1 MASFAEQLRALA
13 NPEPSRFD
21 LDDDE
26 FDLTRAQITNKDTDF
41 GNSEQ
46 QNVSRGNN
54 LRKKAVTL
62 LQDEDKKYAG
72 RKITRAQLEVS
83 RDQVGRSDTED
94 ESAGEN
100 DFQGDFLNGM
110 GESEDDDDDDDD
122 DAVENDGSEDDDG
135 IQVVDSRKRNKR
147 PVTDFEQEDS
157 GHSDDEKDG
166 NFLGDELE
174 HNDNDDSD
182 DDDNY
187 DGDNYDD
194 NEEEE
199 EEEEEEEGEE
209 ELEDDAGSDA
219 IQKFSATSLSED
231 IEKGKAARNQL
242 SLWDSFL
249 ELRIR
254 LQKALLVANKLPQ
267 QKQIEEFK
275 SSGDKNL
282 KDEYKQG
289 KRALAK
295 LLGNL
300 LLVQEKLL
308 EQNPDTA
315 SVLIPG
321 TEAKQSSAQSSNDDD
336 EEIPSDTED
345 EKSDD
350 DDDDVGENSEDKNMD
365 EGAENSLKL
374 PAKRKH
380 EMATSE
386 YAEYISKRHAAF
398 KSYRDTTISK
408 WSEKTRLASGKLN
421 SKSFSSFDRSAL
433 AQINHILSDKDRLI
447 KRTQL
452 KRSAYRVLGK
462 SEEEQRQ
469 NMESSEEQSDV
480 HLRDYDPEIFDDD
493 DFYHQLLR
501 EFIEQRTSGSTGNPI
516 EMGRQWLELQKLRR
530 KVKKKVDTKASKGRK
545 IRYDIHGKLVS
556 FMAPIEKGAMADS
569 SRNELF
575 SSLFGTK
582 QQEQVADIN
591 IFR

>member
-1 MASFAEQLRALA
+1 MATFAEQLRALA

-26 FDLTRAQITNKDTDF
+26 FDLTRAQITNRDTDV
-41 GNSEQ
+41 GNLEEQ
-46 QNVSRGNN
+46 KFSRGNN

-83 RDQVGRSDTED
+83 RDQADRSDTEE

-100 DFQGDFLNGM
+100 EFQGTEYEGDFPNGM
-110 GESEDDDDDDDD
+110 GESEDDDDDDD
-122 DAVENDGSEDDDG
+122 AVENEGSEDD
-135 IQVVDSRKRNKR
+135 
-147 PVTDFEQEDS
+147 
-157 GHSDDEKDG
+157 SDDIQA
-166 NFLGDELE
+166 
-174 HNDNDDSD
+174 
-182 DDDNY
+182 
-187 DGDNYDD
+187 
-194 NEEEE
+194 EEEG
-199 EEEEEEEGEE
+199 EEGEE
-209 ELEDDAGSDA
+209 ELEDDEGSDA

-282 KDEYKQG
+282 KDEYKHG

-321 TEAKQSSAQSSNDDD
+321 TDVKQSSAHGSNDDDD

-350 DDDDVGENSEDKNMD
+350 DDDVGENSKDENMD

-398 KSYRDTTISK
+398 KSYRDATISK

-462 SEEEQRQ
+462 SEEGQRQ

-556 FMAPIEKGAMADS
+556 FMAPIEKGAMVDS

>member
-1 MASFAEQLRALA
+1 MATFAEQLRALA

-26 FDLTRAQITNKDTDF
+26 FDLTRAQITNRDTDV
-41 GNSEQ
+41 GNLEEQ
-46 QNVSRGNN
+46 KFSRGNN

-83 RDQVGRSDTED
+83 RDQADRSDTDKEK
-94 ESAGEN
+94 
-100 DFQGDFLNGM
+100 
-110 GESEDDDDDDDD
+110 SEDDDDDD
-122 DAVENDGSEDDDG
+122 DAVENEGSEDDSDD
-135 IQVVDSRKRNKR
+135 IQAVDSKERNKH
-147 PVTDFEQEDS
+147 PTTDFEQEDS
-157 GHSDDEKDG
+157 GHSDNEKNG

-174 HNDNDDSD
+174 SNDDDDNDH
-182 DDDNY
+182 DDNY
-187 DGDNYDD
+187 DGDDYDD
-194 NEEEE
+194 DDEEEE
-199 EEEEEEEGEE
+199 EEGEGEEGEE
-209 ELEDDAGSDA
+209 ELEDDEGSDA

-289 KRALAK
+289 TETLAK

-321 TEAKQSSAQSSNDDD
+321 TDVKQSSAHGSNDDDD

-350 DDDDVGENSEDKNMD
+350 DDVGENSKDENMD

-386 YAEYISKRHAAF
+386 YAEYISKRYAAF
-398 KSYRDTTISK
+398 KSYRDATISK

-556 FMAPIEKGAMADS
+556 FMAPIEKGAMVDS